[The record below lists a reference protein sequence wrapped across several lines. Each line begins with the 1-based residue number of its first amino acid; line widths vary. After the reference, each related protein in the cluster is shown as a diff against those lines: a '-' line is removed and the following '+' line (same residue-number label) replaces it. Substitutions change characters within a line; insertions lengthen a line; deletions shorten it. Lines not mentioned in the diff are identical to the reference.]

1 MSIKIILAD
10 DHKIMRQGLHNLLE
24 KQADFEVVDEAD
36 DGITAVKK
44 TRKLSPDVIIMD
56 VAMPGLNGIEAT
68 RQIKADMPDVKVIA
82 LSMHAEKRFVAEML
96 NAGAS
101 AYLLKD
107 SAFEELVQAIRA
119 ALVNKIYLNPSIA
132 ENVIKDYINQVP
144 RESFSAFSILTKRER
159 EVLQLLAEGRS
170 TKEIAS
176 LLFLS
181 VKTVETHRKN
191 IMEKLDLHSVA
202 ELTKYAI
209 REGITSLD
217 S

>member
-1 MSIKIILAD
+1 MSITIILAD
-10 DHKIMRQGLHNLLE
+10 DHKIMRQGLRNLLE

-36 DGITAVKK
+36 DGIAAVKK
-44 TRKLSPDVIIMD
+44 TIKRSPDVVIMD
-56 VAMPGLNGIEAT
+56 VTMPGLNGIEAT
-68 RQIKADMPDVKVIA
+68 RQIKSEMPDVKVIA

-107 SAFEELVQAIRA
+107 SAFEELVRAIRA
-119 ALVNKIYLNPSIA
+119 VLVNKIYLNSSIA
-132 ENVIKDYINQVP
+132 EKVIKDYVKHVP
-144 RESFSAFSILTKRER
+144 RESFSAFSILSKRER
-159 EVLQLLAEGRS
+159 EVLQLLAEGSS

-176 LLFLS
+176 LLYLS
-181 VKTVETHRKN
+181 IKTVETHRKN
-191 IMEKLDLHSVA
+191 IMEKLDLHSIA